1 MSPTLIVVIAAVII
15 LGFGVSIYNSLVTAR
30 NHFKNAF
37 SQIDVQLK
45 RRYDLIPNLVETVKG
60 YMGHERETLD
70 AVVKARNTALAAV
83 EAVSANPGNGAA
95 MQSLGSAEGLL
106 GQALGKFNIAM
117 EAYPDLKADTSVQN
131 LMEELTS
138 TENKVAFSRQAF
150 NDSVMNYNNKR
161 EVFPNNIF
169 ANLFGFSAANQLEI
183 DFAEGERNAP
193 KVSF

>member
-15 LGFGVSIYNSLVTAR
+15 LGFGVSIFNSLVTAR

-83 EAVSANPGNGAA
+83 EAVSGNPGNGAA

-106 GQALGKFNIAM
+106 
-117 EAYPDLKADTSVQN
+117 
-131 LMEELTS
+131 
-138 TENKVAFSRQAF
+138 
-150 NDSVMNYNNKR
+150 
-161 EVFPNNIF
+161 
-169 ANLFGFSAANQLEI
+169 
-183 DFAEGERNAP
+183 
-193 KVSF
+193 